1 MAGGR
6 PSEYKETHADL
17 VDDYLE
23 ERKDYYDT
31 ETKTYKVKI
40 PTIEGFAQF
49 IGVNKTTLYE
59 WEKEHPQFSN
69 ALEKIRTEQQ
79 QRLLDN
85 GLSGTYNST
94 IAKLVLSANH
104 GMREKTDMTTDD
116 KQISFSIVND
126 VADKYATNRSAE
138 DNSKEQ

>member
-1 MAGGR
+1 MADTGR
-6 PSEYKETHADL
+6 PSEYKPTHAEL

-40 PTIEGFAQF
+40 PTIEGFSVF
-49 IGVNKTTLYE
+49 LGVTTKTLYN
-59 WEKEHPQFSN
+59 WADEHPEFLH
-69 ALEKIRTEQQ
+69 ALERIKKEQQ

-85 GLSGTYNST
+85 GLAGTYNPT

-104 GMREKTDMTTDD
+104 GMREKTDVTTDG
-116 KQISFSIVND
+116 KELPTPILHGVLRND
-126 VADKYATNRSAE
+126 STSQDSVA
-138 DNSKEQ
+138 Q